1 MSQRYER
8 EIDEIL
14 RKFDGQLS
22 SPPRRIDQP
31 VNRRRSGLA
40 RGRATQALW
49 SLYSLRWRWG
59 ADQVMLA
66 GYALALAGFLLIRI
80 FPFLLVPLGWTVV
93 VLLTGGYL
101 AGYRRG
107 VSRPERRWRGQPMR
121 YDQPR
126 LSVWWEN
133 LRRRW
138 PRR

>member
-1 MSQRYER
+1 MSERYER

-22 SPPRRIDQP
+22 SPPRRIGQP
-31 VNRRRSGLA
+31 VHRRQTPLT
-40 RGRATQALW
+40 RGRAAQALW
-49 SLYSLRWRWG
+49 TLYSLRWRWG

-66 GYALALAGFLLIRI
+66 GYALALASFLLIRV
-80 FPFLLVPLGWTVV
+80 FPVLLVPLGWTVV
-93 VLLTGGYL
+93 MLLAGGYL

-107 VSRPERRWRGQPMR
+107 GSLPERRWRGRPMQ
-121 YDQPR
+121 YDRPR
-126 LSVWWEN
+126 LSAWWES